1 MMNSILQSNS
11 GQTINLTFEMRPT
24 SKLKIM
30 NALIFLYLS
39 IMIYAI
45 KKKALTQS
53 ISSLG
58 I

>member
-1 MMNSILQSNS
+1 MNSILQSNS
-11 GQTINLTFEMRPT
+11 DQAINLTFEMRPT

-39 IMIYAI
+39 IMIYTI

-53 ISSLG
+53 ISS
-58 I
+58 